1 MLHKCKLKCFG
12 NLLIHALLA
21 GNHVRR
27 WETTTTSSVGH
38 ARSTSVHCAGKL
50 STRPHSILVQ
60 KDANSILQ
68 IPESSSRI
76 THHQKYLD
84 DNAISRG
91 SVRVCEYIYS
101 LHQGVFSSRFQGL
114 AVSLVLSLLL
124 PCTSKSS
131 TIYIGG
137 NFVPL
142 IHLAP
147 DLLLRIL
154 CIFRMPVLLH
164 QEQKHDNN
172 LWKNSCKILFEMPD
186 SVCSVLHWC
195 VNKMG
200 LLLRI
205 LISLMRATVPRL

>member
-1 MLHKCKLKCFG
+1 
-12 NLLIHALLA
+12 
-21 GNHVRR
+21 
-27 WETTTTSSVGH
+27 
-38 ARSTSVHCAGKL
+38 
-50 STRPHSILVQ
+50 
-60 KDANSILQ
+60 
-68 IPESSSRI
+68 
-76 THHQKYLD
+76 
-84 DNAISRG
+84 
-91 SVRVCEYIYS
+91 
-101 LHQGVFSSRFQGL
+101 
-114 AVSLVLSLLL
+114 
-124 PCTSKSS
+124 
-131 TIYIGG
+131 
-137 NFVPL
+137 VPL